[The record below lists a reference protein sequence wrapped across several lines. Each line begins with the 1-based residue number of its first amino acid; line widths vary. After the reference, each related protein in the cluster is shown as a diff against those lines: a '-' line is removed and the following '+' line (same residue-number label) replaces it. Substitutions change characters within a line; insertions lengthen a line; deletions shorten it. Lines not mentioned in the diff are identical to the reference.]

1 MSSKNF
7 AVGNLF
13 KFLGWKFCF
22 ENLFHQFQLVK
33 NIKCL
38 NIYKSTQNRG
48 LFLLFATHR
57 KTLLHL
63 KPNNWIQ
70 KYHFVLKQKKKKK
83 VLFCFI
89 FPSPVTTYSH
99 SYNHASDKTS
109 IAFRTWDCT
118 IYVTEVAKD
127 FIQFCNRPFLSILKV
142 NPDHN

>member
-1 MSSKNF
+1 M
-7 AVGNLF
+7 
-13 KFLGWKFCF
+13 
-22 ENLFHQFQLVK
+22 
-33 NIKCL
+33 

-70 KYHFVLKQKKKKK
+70 KYHFVLKEKKKKK

-142 NPDHN
+142 NPDHNWKWTCYIEELIWIWVSTFVSTVLRVLHIIVK